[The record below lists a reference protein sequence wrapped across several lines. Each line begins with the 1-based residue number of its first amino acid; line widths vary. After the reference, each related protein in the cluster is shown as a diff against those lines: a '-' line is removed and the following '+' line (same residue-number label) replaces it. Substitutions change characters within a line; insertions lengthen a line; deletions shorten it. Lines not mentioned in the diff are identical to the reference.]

1 MSHSADRPDIPPL
14 TSLRF
19 FAAAVVVAFH
29 YDPERFTRMPDFLQ
43 NWLETGYD
51 AVTFFFVLSGFV
63 LGYIYLGGEGERSRL
78 NLRAFFAA
86 RFARLAPAYYFSLLV
101 ALPFFLAA
109 YFFFDEADPRN
120 FWLHGTLV
128 VAWLQSWWPPAALE
142 WNPPAWSVSVEWFL
156 YLAFPLILWAAR
168 FVPSTTFAAAAYLL
182 VVAVAIFRVVVM
194 APIGEEGPDGWN
206 FAQFFPL
213 FHLPQFI
220 LGVALGRLH
229 LEGPRPPPA
238 LAGWMFAAGAVGL
251 MIIFWD
257 LEDLPARIRSNA
269 VLGVFFGLLILGAAQ
284 PGHFA
289 YRALSL
295 RPLVFLGNISYSIYA
310 LHQPIGFYW
319 EWYGPREFD
328 IDLGSIP
335 DFALYFA
342 IVLGLSALSYL
353 YVELPLRRRIRRWGK
368 PQPRIEGAAQAEAP
382 RP

>member
-43 NWLETGYD
+43 NWLETGSE

-63 LGYIYLGGEGERSRL
+63 LGYVYLGGNGGEPRL
-78 NLRAFFAA
+78 KLRTFFVS
-86 RFARLAPAYYFSLLV
+86 RFARLAPAYYLSLLV
-101 ALPFFLAA
+101 ALPFFVGS
-109 YFFFDEADPRN
+109 YFFLDEADPRN

-128 VAWLQSWWPPAALE
+128 VTSLQSWWPPTALE

-156 YLAFPLILWAAR
+156 YLAFPLILWATR
-168 FVPSTTFAAAAYLL
+168 FIPSTTFAAGAFLL

-194 APIGEEGPDGWN
+194 APIGESGPDGWN

-220 LGVALGRLH
+220 LGVALGRVH

-238 LAGWMFAAGAVGL
+238 LAGWMFAAGAAGL

-269 VLGVFFGLLILGAAQ
+269 VIAIFFGLLILGAAQ
-284 PGHFA
+284 SGHFA
-289 YRALSL
+289 YRVLS
-295 RPLVFLGNISYSIYA
+295 RRTLVFLGNISYSVYA
-310 LHQPIGFYW
+310 LHQPISFYW
-319 EWYGPREFD
+319 EWYGPREFE
-328 IDLGSIP
+328 IDLGSLP

-342 IVLGLSALSYL
+342 LVVGASALSYL
-353 YVELPLRRRIRRWGK
+353 YVELPLRRRIRRWGRARVH
-368 PQPRIEGAAQAEAP
+368 PLAAAEAP
-382 RP
+382 RA